1 VQTVFAIV
9 IFSVVAVS
17 GLIAVATFFVG
28 GAPYDRIGSGGM
40 APPPREPEEETPAMR
55 EDDVRQM
62 LEARSRRRVARGAA
76 GGDVDAEL
84 AELLS
89 PSEERRGPVPADL
102 REEAESIVRARQ
114 TRRRRRGRPEGD
126 FEAEVEALL
135 KTIGA

>member
-28 GAPYDRIGSGGM
+28 GAPYDRIGGGGM
-40 APPPREPEEETPAMR
+40 APPPTPEEETSDMR

-76 GGDVDAEL
+76 GEVDAEL

-89 PSEERRGPVPADL
+89 PSEDRRGPVPADL